1 MKPSLADSPLTAG
14 PPREWNRARL
24 PQERGVYAAATWR
37 AKGLLDLPDAPMA
50 RGRFCGLNR
59 LCENFTTALA
69 PEKPT
74 STDSIGRVLPS
85 GKGSDA
91 PFFILQK
98 QRFEVFTQSVKAVL
112 LGRRAAAVM
121 ALVAVLVGIPPCAR
135 AQVIFIDAD
144 QFAAAAAT
152 SGVVLPAGGIGIQVT
167 IVRFVP
173 KNKATGFQDANPF
186 QGSPKQ
192 VVESLGKLGQVN
204 VLFSAGREVNALQD
218 GQMRFYSV
226 ERKPAFSM
234 DSAANAELT
243 NRFFGLDLAMKARLV
258 GGEQSRLDW
267 EGNFSWSPTLIDPW
281 AGEKYLLF
289 GMRVASILKPGS
301 VYETKDDDD
310 TDSGEGINL
319 RKLGST
325 FGSLFKR
332 KPKNLKDAAEQLKA
346 NEKKPVVVPT
356 VGALMWAE
364 RHEVP
369 LRGIHTFRL
378 GENLVQQIP
387 VVTDPKEPEF
397 LYVIFQPSRVD

>member
-1 MKPSLADSPLTAG
+1 MKTGVEDSSPAAG
-14 PPREWNRARL
+14 PPRDGNRARVS
-24 PQERGVYAAATWR
+24 QERGVYAAEVWR
-37 AKGLLDLPDAPMA
+37 AGGRLDFPD
-50 RGRFCGLNR
+50 
-59 LCENFTTALA
+59 
-69 PEKPT
+69 
-74 STDSIGRVLPS
+74 
-85 GKGSDA
+85 
-91 PFFILQK
+91 
-98 QRFEVFTQSVKAVL
+98 
-112 LGRRAAAVM
+112 
-121 ALVAVLVGIPPCAR
+121 ALVAQGRLCGLKAALLVRHAAALLAFVGVLVGIPPCAR
-135 AQVIFIDAD
+135 AQVIFVDAD
-144 QFAAAAAT
+144 QLAAAAAT
-152 SGVVLPAGGIGIQVT
+152 SGVVLPAGGVEIQVT

-173 KNKATGFQDANPF
+173 KDKTRGFQDANPF

-204 VLFSAGREVNALQD
+204 VLFSAGREVNALQE

-258 GGEQSRLDW
+258 RGEQIRLDW
-267 EGNFSWSPTLIDPW
+267 DGNFSWSPTLIDQW

-319 RKLGST
+319 RKLGSSL
-325 FGSLFKR
+325 GSLFKR
-332 KPKNLKDAAEQLKA
+332 KPKNLKDAAEQVKA
-346 NEKKPVVVPT
+346 NEKKPVVAPT

-387 VVTDPKEPEF
+387 VLTDPKEPEF
-397 LYVIFQPSRVD
+397 LYVIFQPNRVD